1 MRTFFI
7 LSVPESVVIQ
17 DMKNFHTIETI
28 KIIDQAYQFSILVRI
43 TKSQHLIGYH
53 IQQLFY
59 SFFSC
64 LPFQRTLDAMLWLQP
79 IGFGTKLSHLSTHR
93 FQLAGYIAAYCT
105 FLPISTSSAWFS
117 KSSNWTNVN
126 SFFICNS
133 YMISRAQTSAQNGSI
148 SQNISNI

>member
-1 MRTFFI
+1 MHKELPTFLEPISLIIKNISPQKVGKTLCELFF

-64 LPFQRTLDAMLWLQP
+64 LPFQRALDAMFCLQS
-79 IGFGTKLSHLSTHR
+79 IR
-93 FQLAGYIAAYCT
+93 F
-105 FLPISTSSAWFS
+105 
-117 KSSNWTNVN
+117 WT
-126 SFFICNS
+126 
-133 YMISRAQTSAQNGSI
+133 
-148 SQNISNI
+148 